1 MSRRVTFATAAR
13 VLLQLRHDRRTLAL
27 LWGVPIVLQALVK
40 AVFWDQDPVFQ
51 RLGAPLLGVF
61 PMTSMFLVTSV
72 AMLRERTS
80 GTLER
85 LLTMPMA
92 KLDLL
97 LGYVL
102 AFGVL
107 AAVQAT
113 LAAAVAFGLLGL
125 ESGGPAWGVVLLAV
139 LNAVLGMAMGL
150 FVSAFASTEFQ
161 AVQFLPAFL
170 LPQFLLSG
178 LLGPRE
184 RMLPALEAVS
194 NLLPMTYAYDA
205 LARVARGDGL
215 AGQLGT
221 DVAVLV
227 LITAV
232 ALGLGAAT
240 LRRTSQ

>member
-1 MSRRVTFATAAR
+1 MYLPGS
-13 VLLQLRHDRRTLAL
+13 
-27 LWGVPIVLQALVK
+27 
-40 AVFWDQDPVFQ
+40 
-51 RLGAPLLGVF
+51 
-61 PMTSMFLVTSV
+61 
-72 AMLRERTS
+72 
-80 GTLER
+80 
-85 LLTMPMA
+85 
-92 KLDLL
+92 
-97 LGYVL
+97 
-102 AFGVL
+102 
-107 AAVQAT
+107 
-113 LAAAVAFGLLGL
+113 
-125 ESGGPAWGVVLLAV
+125 
-139 LNAVLGMAMGL
+139 
-150 FVSAFASTEFQ
+150 SAFASTEFQ
-161 AVQFLPAFL
+161 AVQFMPAFL